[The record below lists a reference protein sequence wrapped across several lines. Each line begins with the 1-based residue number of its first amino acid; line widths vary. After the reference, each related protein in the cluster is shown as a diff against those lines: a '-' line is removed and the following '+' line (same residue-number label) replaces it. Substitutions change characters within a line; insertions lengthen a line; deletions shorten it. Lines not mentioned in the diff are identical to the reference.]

1 MNANEK
7 ETLYT
12 IRWYAREQWGDPAA
26 QSTVIDLL
34 GDLLE
39 REPVADSAV
48 QPQLPFEPAVVPSSD
63 PAEPGGLLWC
73 PFAETDFPPA
83 PTRGRYEGGYPKGA
97 VVHFTAGRRSGL
109 AQGLRYQV
117 GQGYCYFLI
126 DADGRIG
133 QNFPLDRWGYH
144 AGRSYWRG
152 LKANVSDS
160 LVGIEIQAAGMLE
173 GRPGAYQSWFR
184 MAVPDQ
190 EVRVIASTT
199 ANQQV
204 GPYQAYTQAQE
215 AALTRLLLWLHANRP
230 DQFDLDLVLGHD
242 EVSPE
247 RKNDPGG
254 ALSRSMPDYRQ
265 YLKAKGGVR

>member
-12 IRWYAREQWGDPAA
+12 IRWYTREQWGDPAA

-34 GDLLE
+34 GELLDQS
-39 REPVADSAV
+39 PVITDAAD
-48 QPQLPFEPAVVPSSD
+48 QPELPLQPVLSP
-63 PAEPGGLLWC
+63 PAESGGLLWC

-83 PTRGRYEGGYPKGA
+83 RTRGRYEGGYPKGA

-152 LKANVSDS
+152 LKPNVSDS

-173 GRPGAYQSWFR
+173 GRPGEYQSWFR
-184 MAVPDQ
+184 MKVPDQ
-190 EVRVIASTT
+190 EVRVIESTT
-199 ANQQV
+199 ANQQA
-204 GPYQAYTQAQE
+204 GAYQVYTAAQE
-215 AALTRLLLWLHANRP
+215 AALTRLLLWLHANQP
-230 DQFDLDLVLGHD
+230 EHFDLDLVLGHD
-242 EVSPE
+242 EVSPD

-254 ALSRSMPDYRQ
+254 ALSMTMPDYRR
-265 YLKAKGGVR
+265 YLKGKGVGR